1 MRVSLAACI
10 AMFLCLCTG
19 LGLSQESVQ
28 EKDINLPTGKVL
40 RTPVP
45 GDAQKAASF
54 PVSIA
59 MSPDGRYAAV
69 LDNGYGRRE
78 HHMQQGIGIFD
89 LQTNK
94 FTFFADERL
103 GSRNHQTYFLGLAF
117 SADGKRLY
125 ASIAS
130 LTDPLVKLARSTGNG
145 IAVYAFGSGR
155 LSPERFISI
164 APQALA
170 SGKRRA
176 KAMSMAPDG
185 TAVPYPAGLAV
196 IASAEGERILVAN
209 NLSDNALLLEV
220 STGRVLQRFDL
231 STAAAVPAAFPY
243 GVVVN
248 REGTRGWC
256 SLWNAS
262 RVAELDLRTG
272 KVVRWI
278 KVRPPKRKHEAGTH
292 PTALLLS
299 PDQRLLFVTLSN
311 RDQVAVVS
319 TRKGKVVRYLS
330 TLLPGQTFP
339 GTYPNALAQT
349 PDGRRLFVANAAS
362 DAVAVF
368 TNQQKTNGRSSEKA
382 LSNYVLR
389 GFIPTEWYPTALGV
403 HDDDLLIVAGKSQG
417 TGPNSASVPKTES
430 RSGHPYIASLL
441 SGSIARVQMA
451 LAEKNLADMTKQVL
465 ESNRMAGRVEA
476 EPFRP
481 DVCEKR
487 SAIRARGKGP
497 CNPIR
502 HVVYVIKENRTY
514 DQLFGDLGVG
524 DGDPSLVM
532 YGDAI
537 SPNHHALA
545 RQFGILDNFYDSGD
559 VSGNG
564 HVWST
569 AAIDSDYTEK
579 TWPISYRN
587 RERTYDY
594 EGWVM
599 DEAPLEQGIPDV
611 NEPGSGYL
619 WSNAARH
626 KVSYR
631 HYGEFVATIWCDDV
645 ENKNPQVTGTPVPAG
660 QQCARKFVKKGEP
673 LPSNVGEPRGSASP
687 WPWPVP
693 IVARNQAM
701 KQELRDHFDPN
712 FADFRGDYPDQLR
725 ADEFLNEFREFVKQ
739 RERGKDRMPELIVL
753 RLPNDHT
760 MGTRPGLPT
769 PAAAVADNDLA
780 LGRVIEAISNSPYW
794 DDTAIFVLEDDAQ
807 DGADHVDAHRSIAL
821 VISKYAPRAP
831 EPVVHH
837 EFYTTVNVIH
847 TMETLLGLP
856 PMNNNDA
863 VAPIMSPLFTG
874 NGDQPPFTAN
884 YRNRDNGLLY
894 QVNSAKAAGAEA
906 SMKMDFSHAD
916 AVDTQ
921 ALNLILWR
929 EAKGDTPM
937 PAPKHTVIPD

>member
-1 MRVSLAACI
+1 MKVLLAGCLAV
-10 AMFLCLCTG
+10 FLCFGTG
-19 LGLSQESVQ
+19 LAFSQQSLEQ
-28 EKDINLPTGKVL
+28 EDVNLPTGKVL
-40 RTPVP
+40 RTPAP
-45 GDAQKAASF
+45 GNPQKAASF
-54 PVSIA
+54 PVSVAI
-59 MSPDGRYAAV
+59 SPDGRYAAV
-69 LDNGYGRRE
+69 LDNGYGRHE
-78 HHMQQGIGIFD
+78 HQMQQGIGILD
-89 LQTNK
+89 LRTNE
-94 FTFFADERL
+94 FTFFPDERL
-103 GSRNHQTYFLGLAF
+103 GNKNHQTYFLGLAF

-125 ASIAS
+125 ASISS
-130 LTDPLVKLARSTGNG
+130 LTDPVAKLTGSLGNG
-145 IAVYAFGSGR
+145 IGVYGFRDGR
-155 LSPERFISI
+155 VTPETFISI
-164 APQALA
+164 APQALT

-176 KAMSMAPDG
+176 KAMSKAPEG

-196 IASAEGERILVAN
+196 IESAAGERILVAN
-209 NLSDNALLLEV
+209 NLSDDALLLDV
-220 STGRVLQRFDL
+220 STGRVLQRFEL
-231 STAAAVPAAFPY
+231 STATAIPAAFPY
-243 GVVVN
+243 AVVAN
-248 REGTRGWC
+248 REGTRAWC

-262 RVAELDLRTG
+262 RVAELDLGTG

-299 PDQRLLFVTLSN
+299 PDQKLLFVTLSN
-311 RDQVAVVS
+311 RDEVAVVS
-319 TRKGKVVRYLS
+319 TRNGKVLRYLS

-339 GTYPNALAQT
+339 GTYPNALAQAA
-349 PDGRRLFVANAAS
+349 DGQRLFVANAAS

-368 TNQQKTNGRSSEKA
+368 SNEQKANGSEEA
-382 LSNYVLR
+382 RSNYALR

-417 TGPNSASVPKTES
+417 TGPNSASVPKSQS

-441 SGSIARVQMA
+441 GGSIARVQIA
-451 LAEKNLADMTKQVL
+451 SAEKNLAQMTKQVL
-465 ESNRMAGRVEA
+465 ESNRMTGRVEA
-476 EPFRP
+476 VPFHP
-481 DVCEKR
+481 DVCAQNSAKSKR
-487 SAIRARGKGP
+487 NKGA

-514 DQLFGDLGVG
+514 DQLFGDLSVG

-537 SPNHHALA
+537 TPNQHAMA
-545 RQFGILDNFYDSGD
+545 RQFGVLDNFYDSGD

-631 HYGEFVATIWCDDV
+631 HYGEFVSTSWCDDV
-645 ENKNPQVTGTPVPAG
+645 ENKNPQITGTPVPAG
-660 QQCARKFVKKGEP
+660 QQCARRFVKKGEA

-693 IVARNQAM
+693 IIARNQAM
-701 KQELRDHFDPN
+701 KRELRGHFDPN
-712 FADFRGDYPDQLR
+712 YADFRGDYPDQLR

-780 LGRVIEAISNSPYW
+780 LGRVVEAISNSPYW

-863 VAPIMSPLFTG
+863 MAPIMAPLFTG
-874 NGDQPPFTAN
+874 KGDQPAFKAD

-894 QVNSAKAAGAEA
+894 QVNAAKAPGAEA

-921 ALNLILWR
+921 ALNQILWR
-929 EAKGDTPM
+929 EAKGDVPM
-937 PAPKHTVIPD
+937 PMPKHTVIPD